1 MGIHYRVDSNRPAQC
16 IESEDVM
23 SETGPDERQSGRK
36 VYDDYSDS
44 DKSPSLCSIKIARD
58 FEDMAK
64 VIAIRAS
71 ACFSDPEH
79 LYRKH
84 FDGNDF
90 SATHLVGH
98 VGGEPVASIRIRYF
112 AGFTR
117 IERLTVRPTH
127 RKSRIAFRMVK
138 AAFAF
143 CRDKGYRRLSGV
155 AREEMVPFW
164 SLFGGSV
171 SRSKDPIFI
180 YGLPHYEMYIEF
192 PENPEAI
199 SETSDTMVLL
209 RPEGRWHEA
218 GRHETINATRPTAAP
233 EPRMARAGRRPA
245 DVARRL
251 SHAGADEARRP
262 AVAARESTRASMEV
276 PAEV

>member
-1 MGIHYRVDSNRPAQC
+1 MGIHYRVGPDPRAKS
-16 IESEDVM
+16 IESNEIVPQGEF
-23 SETGPDERQSGRK
+23 SAPKAHTK
-36 VYDDYSDS
+36 IYDDYCEGSMT
-44 DKSPSLCSIKIARD
+44 KTGYYIKIARD

-64 VIAIRAS
+64 MIAIRAS

-90 SATHLVGH
+90 SATHLIGH
-98 VGGEPVASIRIRYF
+98 VGDEPVASIRIRYF
-112 AGFTR
+112 ADFAR

-127 RKSRIAFRMVK
+127 RRSRIAFRIVK

-164 SLFGGSV
+164 SMFGGEV
-171 SRSKDPIFI
+171 SRSKEPIFI
-180 YGLPHYEMYIEF
+180 YGLPHFEMFIEF
-192 PENPEAI
+192 PANPEAV
-199 SETSDTMVLL
+199 SDKADPLLLL

-218 GRHETINATRPTAAP
+218 GFHEKTAPQAKQADVG
-233 EPRMARAGRRPA
+233 MANEGRRPV
-245 DVARRL
+245 DVAGRL
-251 SHAGADEARRP
+251 KQRRP
-262 AVAARESTRASMEV
+262 HGPWRSATAVGSSDSVHPGVAR
-276 PAEV
+276 